1 MLFLR
6 CGDVKQNP
14 GPDLN
19 TVNSSKCSTLSLNC
33 PDFLDNFSVVH
44 YNVQSLSNK
53 HDILETE
60 LRNFNVI
67 CLSETWLNK
76 ELLMMK

>member
-1 MLFLR
+1 MLILR

-19 TVNSSKCSTLSLNC
+19 TSTSSEDSTLSLNS
-33 PDFLDNFSVVH
+33 PDFLNNFSVVH

-53 HDILETE
+53 HGILETE
-60 LRNFNVI
+60 L
-67 CLSETWLNK
+67 T
-76 ELLMMK
+76 